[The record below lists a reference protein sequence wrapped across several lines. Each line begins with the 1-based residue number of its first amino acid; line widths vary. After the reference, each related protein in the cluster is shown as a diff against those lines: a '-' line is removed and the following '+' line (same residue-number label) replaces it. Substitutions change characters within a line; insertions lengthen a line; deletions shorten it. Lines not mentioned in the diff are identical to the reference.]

1 MDWKKIYQERLVSAE
16 EALSHVKSGDHVALG
31 HALAEPT
38 YLLEEMV
45 RLKDNYKNV
54 SFPDWFREKLHMR
67 QKDWEST
74 SEHALCFWEHP
85 QEKR

>member
-54 SFPDWFREKLHMR
+54 KFSGLR

-74 SEHALCFWEHP
+74 SEHALCS
-85 QEKR
+85 